1 LLLLFESSDG
11 NGEDSGQTAK
21 MVFELNG
28 IRIEQTQHAKIRDKK
43 MAKLQISVH
52 IDLRQDAQ
60 PLVDALQHVAD
71 SIEGYYGYKMGCSG
85 KMDANYNAMIWGAN
99 HLAGLISKERPSYE
113 FGYSDEH
120 DAKLKKLFDGVPFPP
135 DTPYS

>member
-1 LLLLFESSDG
+1 
-11 NGEDSGQTAK
+11 
-21 MVFELNG
+21 
-28 IRIEQTQHAKIRDKK
+28 
-43 MAKLQISVH
+43 MAKVQISVH

-85 KMDANYNAMIWGAN
+85 KMNANYNAMIWGAN
-99 HLAGLISKERPSYE
+99 HLAGLISKERPSYG

-120 DAKLKKLFDGVPFPP
+120 DAELEKLLFGIPFPP
-135 DTPYS
+135 DTPYE